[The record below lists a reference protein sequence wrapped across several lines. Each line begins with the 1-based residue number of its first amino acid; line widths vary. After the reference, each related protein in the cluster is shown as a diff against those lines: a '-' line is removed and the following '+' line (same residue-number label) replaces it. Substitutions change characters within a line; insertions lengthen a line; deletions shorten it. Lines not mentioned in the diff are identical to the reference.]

1 MLEGR
6 WSGLLAFQHFVP
18 TSPQLENNKP
28 YPQEARSAQRLREA
42 FCDSVSLR
50 VWEEENLEMRG
61 GVSLEADKIV
71 HKKNR

>member
-1 MLEGR
+1 MAQSL
-6 WSGLLAFQHFVP
+6 SAFCPHFP
-18 TSPQLENNKP
+18 TIRNNKP
-28 YPQEARSAQRLREA
+28 YPQEARSARRLREA
-42 FCDSVSLR
+42 FCDSVSIQ